1 MNLRALTIDDVATG
15 LGYRKPVHH
24 RGRVC
29 GVLVDIT
36 PPLEIQQET
45 EPEFWRR
52 KAAERAKALH
62 AAEGRIRVLE
72 ARIRELEDEV
82 AEA

>member
-1 MNLRALTIDDVATG
+1 MNLRALTMEDVAG
-15 LGYRKPVHH
+15 QLGYGKPVHH
-24 RGRVC
+24 RQRLC

-45 EPEFWRR
+45 ECEFYKR
-52 KAAERAKALH
+52 KARERAKDLH